1 MNKKEKKVLKKFAEI
16 SERFNTDPDVLSHIE
31 NLVSKLSPLIKEFKD
46 FADKEGIDG
55 DDIISDYI
63 YYKLTNKI
71 PIHDGP
77 HTILTFILDRLHN
90 YELNKLK
97 VTRTEENET
106 YDIDWYDD
114 YRD

>member
-1 MNKKEKKVLKKFAEI
+1 MNRKEKKVLKKFAEI

-46 FADKEGIDG
+46 LADKEGIDG

-63 YYKLTNKI
+63 YYTITNRI
-71 PIHDGP
+71 WLNDGP
-77 HTILTFILDRLHN
+77 HTILTFILDRLHD

-97 VTRTEENET
+97 VTRTEEDAT
-106 YDIDWYDD
+106 YGIDWYD